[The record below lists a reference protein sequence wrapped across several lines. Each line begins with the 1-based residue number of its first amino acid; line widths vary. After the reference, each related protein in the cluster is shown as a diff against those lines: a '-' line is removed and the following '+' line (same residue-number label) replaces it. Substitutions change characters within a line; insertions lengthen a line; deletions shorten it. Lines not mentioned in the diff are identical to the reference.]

1 MKYSVILEKF
11 DNSCILKVYLQNQNG
26 SIDYYKFKSNIRDIS
41 NLPNITKMFGEVNLG
56 YSEGDYYLHPIGLDG
71 IETGNFNIIEEQ
83 DKFKKI
89 NFANGEILNGIWIIR
104 KTNDGRYLL
113 WKPNIDNLNCPAMS
127 FDKEIEGEGIQVTQQ
142 YATFNNIIGEF
153 EFEGIGIT
161 SGIVVGLDE
170 HPTLVTPV
178 MVRSMF
184 KQMKLDQ
191 DKLFVDYDHR
201 TLTPSSV
208 HRIDSLVNEGSIT
221 NLELIDNNK
230 LTYIYVKGKGDKPI
244 ELGTGLSVNWQST
257 IVWDNELNVFVLTAV
272 NVLGFSLVKQ
282 MKPACKICFVK

>member
-1 MKYSVILEKF
+1 
-11 DNSCILKVYLQNQNG
+11 
-26 SIDYYKFKSNIRDIS
+26 
-41 NLPNITKMFGEVNLG
+41 
-56 YSEGDYYLHPIGLDG
+56 
-71 IETGNFNIIEEQ
+71 
-83 DKFKKI
+83 
-89 NFANGEILNGIWIIR
+89 
-104 KTNDGRYLL
+104 
-113 WKPNIDNLNCPAMS
+113 
-127 FDKEIEGEGIQVTQQ
+127 
-142 YATFNNIIGEF
+142 
-153 EFEGIGIT
+153 
-161 SGIVVGLDE
+161 
-170 HPTLVTPV
+170 